1 MGQKIILTSVLK
13 GFLGASL
20 LLIFYFSTV
29 TLISGWDFAQSQFAK
44 YWYFIVL
51 LALGFGI
58 QVGLY
63 TYLKNS
69 IRKQNISAKVLAVSG
84 SASGAAM
91 ISCCSHYLASILP
104 ILGISGFITFV
115 TQYQVQFFWFG
126 LALNLVGIAYM
137 SNKVYLFSKRNLTNE

>member
-1 MGQKIILTSVLK
+1 MPRL
-13 GFLGASL
+13 A
-20 LLIFYFSTV
+20 
-29 TLISGWDFAQSQFAK
+29 FAQSQFAK

-51 LALGFGI
+51 LSFGFDI

-84 SASGAAM
+84 STSGAVM
-91 ISCCSHYLASILP
+91 ISCCSHYLVNILP

-115 TQYQVQFFWFG
+115 TQYQVQFFWVG
-126 LALNLVGIAYM
+126 LALNLAGIAYM
-137 SNKVYLFSKRNLTNE
+137 SNKVYLFSQRNLA

>member
-1 MGQKIILTSVLK
+1 MVQKIIFASIIK
-13 GFLGASL
+13 GFLAALSL
-20 LLIFYFSTV
+20 LMFYFAIV
-29 TLISGWDFAQSQFAK
+29 TLISGWDFAQSQFFK
-44 YWYFIVL
+44 YRYFIVV
-51 LALGFGI
+51 LAFGFGI

-91 ISCCSHYLASILP
+91 ITCCFHYLANILP

-115 TQYQVQFFWFG
+115 TQYQVQFFWVG
-126 LALNLVGIAYM
+126 LALNLAGIAYM
-137 SNKVYLFSKRNLTNE
+137 SNKVYLFSKRNLTDE

>member
-20 LLIFYFSTV
+20 LLIFYFSIV
-29 TLISGWDFAQSQFAK
+29 ILISGWDFAQSQFFK
-44 YWYFIVL
+44 YWYFIL
-51 LALGFGI
+51 TLAFGFGI

-84 SASGAAM
+84 STSGAAM
-91 ISCCSHYLASILP
+91 VSCCSHFLVNILP
-104 ILGISGFITFV
+104 VVGISGFV
-115 TQYQVQFFWFG
+115 ALVAQYQIQLFWVG
-126 LALNLVGIAYM
+126 LALSLAGIAYM
-137 SNKVYLFSKRNLTNE
+137 SNNVYLFSKRNLTNE

>member
-1 MGQKIILTSVLK
+1 MAQKIILPPVLK
-13 GFLGASL
+13 GFLAASL
-20 LLIFYFSTV
+20 LLIFYFATV
-29 TLISGWDFAQSQFAK
+29 ILISGWDFAQSQFAK

-51 LALGFGI
+51 FAFGFGI
-58 QVGLY
+58 QVVLY

-84 SASGAAM
+84 STSGAVM
-91 ISCCSHYLASILP
+91 ISCCSHYLANILP

-115 TQYQVQFFWFG
+115 TQYQVQFFWVG
-126 LALNLVGIAYM
+126 LAFNLVGIAYM

>member
-1 MGQKIILTSVLK
+1 MGQKIILPPVFK
-13 GFLGASL
+13 GFLAASL
-20 LLIFYFSTV
+20 LLIFYFATV

-51 LALGFGI
+51 LAFGFGI

-84 SASGAAM
+84 STSGAVM
-91 ISCCSHYLASILP
+91 ISCCSHYLVNILP

-115 TQYQVQFFWFG
+115 TQYQVQFFWVG
-126 LALNLVGIAYM
+126 LVLNLVGIAYM

>member
-1 MGQKIILTSVLK
+1 MGQILLTSALK
-13 GFLGASL
+13 GFLGTSL
-20 LLIFYFSTV
+20 LLFFYFSIV
-29 TLISGWDFAQSQFAK
+29 TLISGWPFAQSQFAK
-44 YWYFIVL
+44 YWYFIVS
-51 LALGFGI
+51 LAFGFGI

-84 SASGAAM
+84 STSGAAM
-91 ISCCSHYLASILP
+91 ISCCSHYLANILP
-104 ILGISGFITFV
+104 VLGISGFITFV
-115 TQYQVQFFWFG
+115 TQYQVQFFWVG

>member
-1 MGQKIILTSVLK
+1 MAQKIILPPVFK
-13 GFLGASL
+13 GFLAASL
-20 LLIFYFSTV
+20 LLIFYFSTF

-51 LALGFGI
+51 LAFGFGI

-84 SASGAAM
+84 STSGAVM
-91 ISCCSHYLASILP
+91 ISCCSHYLVNILP
-104 ILGISGFITFV
+104 ILGISGLITFV

>member
-1 MGQKIILTSVLK
+1 MLSSVLK

-29 TLISGWDFAQSQFAK
+29 TLISGWDFAQSQFFK
-44 YWYFIVL
+44 YWYFIL
-51 LALGFGI
+51 TLSLGFGI

-69 IRKQNISAKVLAVSG
+69 LRRKNISARVLTISG
-84 SASGAAM
+84 STSGAAM
-91 ISCCSHYLASILP
+91 ISCCSHYLANILP

-115 TQYQVQFFWFG
+115 TQYQVQFFWVG
-126 LALNLVGIAYM
+126 LALNLAGIAYM
-137 SNKVYLFSKRNLTNE
+137 SNKVYLFSQRNLANE

>member
-1 MGQKIILTSVLK
+1 MAQKIILSPVFK
-13 GFLGASL
+13 GFLAASL
-20 LLIFYFSTV
+20 LLIFYFATV
-29 TLISGWDFAQSQFAK
+29 ILISGWDFAQGQFAK

-51 LALGFGI
+51 LAFGFGI

-84 SASGAAM
+84 STSGAAM
-91 ISCCSHYLASILP
+91 ISCCSHYLANILP

-137 SNKVYLFSKRNLTNE
+137 SNKVYLFSKRNLTSE